1 MKIACWFDYEFP
13 KNAHSFPRFPSCST
27 ARRPRRALRVR
38 VVVRSTLRCRVHSQA
53 NRLRARDL
61 AWRWVGAKWPRLLP
75 SASDMARSSLG
86 RSLPGQELLVS
97 TNADA
102 SVWSLSVAHEERNG
116 RRTWMTRVQVTDAG
130 STDVVGLQTA
140 CTDVPD
146 APLVVAPP
154 RLLGDWVEGL
164 ELEDAGLA
172 VQGAPREVTDR
183 WQLDALCDHLMAPER
198 TLPVIALV
206 NRPQSR
212 YYGVDP
218 DGLAE
223 NLRGLA
229 HVACIAPHL
238 TDDVAHRLGG
248 DFAVVHG
255 AARIYTPGFHGNAAA
270 SAHPLVKDAS
280 AALSGRPEDP
290 GAFRRLLRKK
300 ICALSVGAA

>member
-1 MKIACWFDYEFP
+1 MK
-13 KNAHSFPRFPSCST
+13 
-27 ARRPRRALRVR
+27 
-38 VVVRSTLRCRVHSQA
+38 VVVRSTLRSRVHSSA
-53 NRLRARDL
+53 NRLRAREL

-75 SASDMARSSLG
+75 SASDMACSNFT

-116 RRTWMTRVQVTDAG
+116 RRTWMTRVEVTDAG
-130 STDVVGLQTA
+130 SADVVGLQTA

-164 ELEDAGLA
+164 DLEDAGLT
-172 VQGAPREVTDR
+172 VQGAPREVIDQ
-183 WQLDALCDHLMAPER
+183 WQLDALCDHLLAPDR
-198 TLPVIALV
+198 KLSVIALV

-218 DGLAE
+218 GGLAE

-248 DFAVVHG
+248 DFAVMHG
-255 AARIYTPGFHGNAAA
+255 AARIYAPGFHGNAAS
-270 SAHPLVKDAS
+270 SAHPLIKDAGTTT
-280 AALSGRPEDP
+280 AGQPDDP
-290 GAFRRLLRKK
+290 GALRKLLRKK
-300 ICALSVGAA
+300 ICALSVSAA